1 MAAGTQIIGST
12 AKFRD
17 GLMFRSVPTLTHRHV
32 ALPVGEY
39 TGTLRQPI
47 MSVDVKRPVK
57 INMIKINL
65 GGAAD
70 GGRRKKDPSGRIWLP
85 GHDHYPSVA
94 LRATSQSSLSKGG
107 QDGSHPPNEFISVSH
122 SEGHRPGHLRPTR
135 GAGTEGHR
143 SASTPR

>member
-12 AKFRD
+12 GKFRD

-57 INMIKINL
+57 I
-65 GGAAD
+65 
-70 GGRRKKDPSGRIWLP
+70 
-85 GHDHYPSVA
+85 
-94 LRATSQSSLSKGG
+94 
-107 QDGSHPPNEFISVSH
+107 
-122 SEGHRPGHLRPTR
+122 TR
-135 GAGTEGHR
+135 SR
-143 SASTPR
+143 SI